1 MKRLQGKDLLLVGLT
16 LFSMFF
22 GAGNL
27 IFPPFMGALAGAN
40 GWSATFGFVISA
52 IGFPILGIIAVAR
65 LGNLANLVGRV
76 GKGFSVLYIV
86 LIYLSI
92 GPCLAIPRTASTSF
106 EMAIPPFLAGDQVEL
121 IPIFQRIYSVV
132 FFGLALLLAMHPEKL
147 SDRLGKILCPTLLIL
162 IAVMFVGC
170 LIAPPEGGYGAV
182 QTLYQSHPITQGF
195 QDGYQTMDTIA
206 ALAFGIV
213 IILTI
218 HARGVTDRREMVRGA
233 VKAGAIAGALLLV
246 VYAALSHVGAM
257 STGAYPGME
266 NGAQVLSHMMRHFY
280 GSVGVIILAAI
291 FIIACFNV
299 CVSLISSCGEY
310 FSTLIPRIPYKVWA
324 IIFGVLSLAIANV
337 GLNTI
342 LEFSVPIL
350 TILYPVAIVMILM
363 SFFNNWLDQRARVY
377 PVTIAFT
384 GVTSVLLAAAGY
396 VEPLKEIM
404 SMLPLFE
411 LGLGWVLPA
420 VIGLVIGLLLPAK
433 QLELED

>member
-1 MKRLQGKDLLLVGLT
+1 MKRLKGKDLLLVGLT

-27 IFPPFMGALAGAN
+27 IFPPFMGAMAGAN
-40 GWSATFGFVISA
+40 AWPATLGFVISA

-65 LGNLANLVGRV
+65 LENLANLIGRV
-76 GKGFSVLYIV
+76 GKGFSLVYIV

-106 EMAIPPFLAGDQVEL
+106 EMAIPPFLSVDQL
-121 IPIFQRIYSVV
+121 DMLPLLQLIYSVV
-132 FFGLALLLAMHPEKL
+132 FFGLALLMAMHPEKL
-147 SDRLGKILCPTLLIL
+147 SDRLGKILCPILLLL
-162 IAVMFVGC
+162 IAVMFFGC
-170 LIAPPEGGYGAV
+170 IIVPPEGGYGEV
-182 QTLYQSHPITQGF
+182 QKLYLNHPVTQGF

-218 HARGVTDRREMVRGA
+218 HARGVTDRKEVVSGA
-233 VKAGAIAGALLLV
+233 IKAGAIAGGLLLLV
-246 VYAALSHVGAM
+246 YPALSHVGAM

-266 NGAQVLSHMMRHFY
+266 NGAQVLSNMMRHFY
-280 GSVGVIILAAI
+280 GPVGGIILAAI

-299 CVSLISSCGEY
+299 CVGLISSCGEY
-310 FSTLIPRIPYKVWA
+310 FAALVPKVPYKIWA
-324 IIFGVLSLAIANV
+324 VIFAVLSLAIANV

-363 SFFNNWLDQRARVY
+363 SFFNKFLDTRARVY
-377 PVTIAFT
+377 PVTILFT
-384 GVTSVLLAAAGY
+384 GVTSILLALAGY
-396 VEPLKEIM
+396 AEPVKELL
-404 SMLPLFE
+404 SVLPFYE

-420 VIGLVIGLLLPAK
+420 IVGLILGLLLPAK
-433 QLELED
+433 QFEQKD